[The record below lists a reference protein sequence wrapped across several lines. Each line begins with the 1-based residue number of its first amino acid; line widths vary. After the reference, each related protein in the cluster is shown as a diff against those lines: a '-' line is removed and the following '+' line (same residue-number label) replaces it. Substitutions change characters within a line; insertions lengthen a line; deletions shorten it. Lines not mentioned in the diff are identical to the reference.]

1 MRRERQKV
9 LETQKNKFMTATTTK
24 LKHEVK
30 DLSLA
35 PIGKQRIEWA
45 GREMPV
51 LKQIRDRFEK
61 EKPFAGI
68 RLIACCHVTTETAHL
83 AIALKAGGADAI
95 LIASNPLSTQDDVA
109 ACLVADYGI
118 PVFAIK
124 GEDNE
129 TYHRHVQTALDHR
142 PNIIIDD
149 GSDVVATLI
158 QERQHQIADLI
169 GTTEETTTGI
179 VRLRAMH
186 RDGVLTFPAVNVNDA
201 DTKHFFDNRYG
212 TGQSTLDGVIRA
224 TNVLLAG
231 KTVVVAGYGWCGKGT
246 AMRARGLGANI
257 IVTEIDPTKA
267 IEAVM
272 DGFRVMPMAEAAS
285 VGDLFITVTGNKHVI
300 RGEHFDVMKDG
311 AMVCNS
317 GHFDI
322 EIDLKALAQKATEV
336 KQVRNFTQEYRL
348 PSGKSVVVLGE
359 GRLINLAAA
368 EGHPSAVMDMSF
380 ANQALACEYLV
391 TNKGKLEPGLHSIPV
406 DVDKEIARLKL
417 QAMGISLD
425 TLTPDQIE
433 YTNSWTAGT

>member
-1 MRRERQKV
+1 MVAAADKSKYEI
-9 LETQKNKFMTATTTK
+9 
-24 LKHEVK
+24 K
-30 DLSLA
+30 DIALA
-35 PIGKQRIEWA
+35 PKGNQRREWA

-51 LKQIRDRFEK
+51 LKQIKERFAK

-83 AIALKAGGADAI
+83 AIALKAGGADAL

-109 ACLVADYGI
+109 ACLVADYDI
-118 PVFAIK
+118 PVYAIK

-129 TYHRHVQTALDHR
+129 TYHRHVQIALDHK

-149 GSDVVATLI
+149 GSDVSATLVK
-158 QERQHQIADLI
+158 ERQNQIGDII

-179 VRLRAMH
+179 VRLQAMFN
-186 RDGVLTFPAVNVNDA
+186 DGVLTFPAMNVNDA

-212 TGQSTLDGVIRA
+212 TGQSTLDGIIRA
-224 TNVLLAG
+224 TNILLAG
-231 KTVVVAGYGWCGKGT
+231 KTVVVVGYGWCGKGT
-246 AMRARGLGANI
+246 AMRARGMGANV

-272 DGFRVMPMAEAAS
+272 DGFRVMPMAEAAP
-285 VGDLFITVTGNKHVI
+285 VADLFVTVTGNKHVI
-300 RGEHFDVMKDG
+300 RKEHFEVMKDG
-311 AMVCNS
+311 AIVCNS

-322 EIDLKALAQKATEV
+322 EIDLESLREMATVV
-336 KQVRNFTQEYRL
+336 KEVRNFTQQYKL
-348 PSGKSVVVLGE
+348 ANGKSVVVLGE

-391 TNKGKLEPGLHSIPV
+391 KNNGKLQPGLHSIPQE
-406 DVDKEIARLKL
+406 VDKEIARLKL
-417 QAMGISLD
+417 QAMGISID
-425 TLTPDQIE
+425 TLTPEQIK
-433 YTNSWTAGT
+433 YMNSWTVGT

>member
-1 MRRERQKV
+1 
-9 LETQKNKFMTATTTK
+9 MTATSTA

-35 PIGKQRIEWA
+35 PGGKQRIEWA

-51 LKQIRDRFEK
+51 LRQIQERFAQN
-61 EKPFAGI
+61 KPLAGI
-68 RLIACCHVTTETAHL
+68 RLVACCHVTTETAHL
-83 AIALKAGGADAI
+83 AIALKNAGADAL

-109 ACLVADYGI
+109 ASLVADYGI

-124 GEDNE
+124 GEDNA
-129 TYHRHVQTALDHR
+129 TYNRHVQIALDHK
-142 PNIIIDD
+142 PNLIIDD
-149 GSDVVATLI
+149 GSDVTATLVK
-158 QERQHQIADLI
+158 ERQNQIGDII

-179 VRLRAMH
+179 VRLQAMFNQ
-186 RDGVLTFPAVNVNDA
+186 GVLTFPAMNVNDA

-212 TGQSTLDGVIRA
+212 TGQSTLDGIIRA
-224 TNVLLAG
+224 TNILLAG
-231 KTVVVAGYGWCGKGT
+231 KTIVIAGYGWCGKGA
-246 AMRARGLGANI
+246 AMRARGMGANV
-257 IVTEIDPTKA
+257 IVTEIDPIKA

-272 DGFRVMPMAEAAS
+272 DGFRVMPMIEAAS
-285 VGDLFITVTGNKHVI
+285 HGDVFITVTGNKHVI
-300 RGEHFDVMKDG
+300 RPEHFEVMKDG

-322 EIDLKALAQKATEV
+322 EIDLKSLAELSTEYR
-336 KQVRNFTQEYRL
+336 QVRNFTQQYFL
-348 PSGKSVVVLGE
+348 KGGKSIIVLGE

-391 TNKGKLEPGLHSIPV
+391 QNKGKLEPGLHSIPTEI
-406 DVDKEIARLKL
+406 DKEIGRLKL

-425 TLTPDQIE
+425 TLTTEQVE
-433 YTNSWTAGT
+433 YMNSWTSGT

>member
-1 MRRERQKV
+1 
-9 LETQKNKFMTATTTK
+9 MTATSTQ

-35 PIGKQRIEWA
+35 SLGKQRIEWA

-51 LKQIRDRFEK
+51 LRQIQERFAQ

-83 AIALKAGGADAI
+83 AIALKNGGADAL

-109 ACLVADYGI
+109 ASLVVDYGI

-124 GEDNE
+124 GEDNA
-129 TYHRHVQTALDHR
+129 TYHRHVQIALDHK

-149 GSDVVATLI
+149 GSDVTATLV
-158 QERQHQIADLI
+158 QERQHQLSDII

-179 VRLRAMH
+179 VRLRAMF
-186 RDGVLTFPAVNVNDA
+186 RDGVLSFPAMNVNDA

-212 TGQSTLDGVIRA
+212 TGQSTLDGIIRA

-231 KTVVVAGYGWCGKGT
+231 KTIVVAGYGWCGKGV
-246 AMRARGLGANI
+246 AQRARGLGANV

-272 DGFRVMPMAEAAS
+272 DGFRVMPMAEAAPL
-285 VGDLFITVTGNKHVI
+285 GDLFITVTGNKHVI
-300 RGEHFDVMKDG
+300 RTEHFDAMKDG

-322 EIDLKALAQKATEV
+322 EIDLKSLGENASEV
-336 KQVRNFTQEYRL
+336 REARNFTQEYRL
-348 PSGKSVVVLGE
+348 KSGKSIVVLGE
-359 GRLINLAAA
+359 GRLVNLAAA

-391 TNKGKLEPGLHSIPV
+391 KNKGKLESGIHSIPTEI
-406 DVDKEIARLKL
+406 DKEIARLKL
-417 QAMGISLD
+417 QAMGISID
-425 TLTPDQIE
+425 NLTADQLE
-433 YTNSWTAGT
+433 YMNSWTSGT